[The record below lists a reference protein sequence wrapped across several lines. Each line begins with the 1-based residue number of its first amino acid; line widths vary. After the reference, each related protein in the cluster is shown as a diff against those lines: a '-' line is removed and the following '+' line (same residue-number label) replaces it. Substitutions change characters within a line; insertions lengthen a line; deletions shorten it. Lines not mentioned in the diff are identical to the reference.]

1 MTAMEQMGQK
11 ARQAARELN
20 AVSGTQKNA
29 ALEAMASSLEE
40 QTGAVL
46 EANDRDITRARAAGM
61 IDSMIDRLR
70 LTKERVAGMAAGIRS
85 IRALTD
91 PVGEVMEGRR
101 LENGLEV
108 RKVRVP
114 MGVIGIIYE
123 ARPNVTSDA
132 AALCLKAGS
141 AVILRGGKE
150 AIESNRAVA
159 AGLAGRS
166 GGSGPSAGY
175 RAAGGG
181 YLP

>member
-1 MTAMEQMGQK
+1 
-11 ARQAARELN
+11 
-20 AVSGTQKNA
+20 
-29 ALEAMASSLEE
+29 
-40 QTGAVL
+40 
-46 EANDRDITRARAAGM
+46 
-61 IDSMIDRLR
+61 
-70 LTKERVAGMAAGIRS
+70 MAAGIRS

-159 AGLAGRS
+159 QALRGRS